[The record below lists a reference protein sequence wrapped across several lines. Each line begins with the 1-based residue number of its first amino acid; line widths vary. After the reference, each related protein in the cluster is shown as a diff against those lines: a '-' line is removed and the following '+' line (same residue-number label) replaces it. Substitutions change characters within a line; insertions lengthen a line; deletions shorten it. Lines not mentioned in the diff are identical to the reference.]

1 MNLAGGRSNAVVAS
15 AWDFEKNKVWL
26 GIVKRDGSAEVRK
39 MTPALRSHT
48 NLFGVAEVMKAI
60 ERFYYSP
67 ELRVVAWEGIPIQSD
82 KDAADDAVA
91 SAGLPSVRAHKG
103 VEIMF
108 EYQSVASASED
119 IPVNMAKELTAVAKE
134 LMAEF
139 GIQYDNIRDAVG
151 VTGNAGYETGG
162 TDIWYM
168 SDSFFRD
175 GSMGFEWL
183 EKKGLLPDPKNLKK
197 THVFIGRISE
207 RDLNKVYRMM
217 QGEEWSPNGE
227 ARTMI
232 RRKSIGHTSMSIGDV
247 IIVGSKTY
255 MVDSSGFA
263 EL

>member
-26 GIVKRDGSAEVRK
+26 GIVRRDGSAEVRK
-39 MTPALRSHT
+39 MTPALKSHT
-48 NLFGVAEVMKAI
+48 NLFGVAEVMKAV
-60 ERFYYSP
+60 ERFYYSV
-67 ELRVVAWEGIPIQSD
+67 ELKVVAWEGMPTQPD
-82 KDAADDAVA
+82 KDAAEDAVA
-91 SAGLPSVRAHKG
+91 SAGLPGVRAHRG

-108 EYQSVASASED
+108 EYQSVASVSED
-119 IPVNMAKELTAVAKE
+119 IPVNMVKELTAVAKE
-134 LMAEF
+134 LIAEL
-139 GIQYDNIRDAVG
+139 GLQYDNIAEAAG
-151 VTGNAGYETGG
+151 VTGNAGYATGG
-162 TDIWYM
+162 TDVWYM

-183 EKKGLLPDPKNLKK
+183 EQKGLLPDPKNLRK
-197 THVFIGRISE
+197 THVFIGRITE
-207 RDLNKVYRMM
+207 HDLNKIYRMM

-255 MVDSSGFA
+255 MVDRDGFA